1 MGGVISRLLVSDADV
16 SDLAMQK
23 MNEAQL
29 KRLKENPVIR
39 ERFQFKDL
47 PYFKRVVFVSAPHHG
62 TDYAD
67 RWFTQIARRI
77 IRLPADFFIAVE
89 MRDEKNTKLRK
100 G

>member
-1 MGGVISRLLVSDADV
+1 
-16 SDLAMQK
+16 

-47 PYFKRVVFVSAPHHG
+47 PYFKRVVLF
-62 TDYAD
+62 
-67 RWFTQIARRI
+67 RRRI
-77 IRLPADFFIAVE
+77 MVLTTLTDGLPKLLAVLFGYPP
-89 MRDEKNTKLRK
+89 TFYC